1 MLLAVDVGNTNT
13 VFGVYDLESER
24 LVTTARASSRPD
36 RMPDE
41 WYAIL
46 HPALLHANIDPRAIS
61 AMILSSVVPGVT
73 HWLAAMGQS
82 RLEVEPVIV
91 SVDLDLGLVVDVD
104 HPQEVGAD
112 RLVNAAAARARYG
125 APAVVIDL
133 GTATNFDVIN
143 SSGAYIGGALAPG
156 LVVAADAMVSRA
168 ARLFAVE
175 LTLPPRAIG
184 RNTVQAIQSGLVLG
198 YLSLIEGMIQRIRR
212 ELGTA
217 PTVIATGGYAEI
229 FAAASDLID
238 VHDPDLTIDGLRLIY
253 QRISAKEREISSTV
267 ESPDGAP

>member
-13 VFGVYDLESER
+13 VFGVYDLEAEM
-24 LVTTARASSRPD
+24 LVTTVRVSSRPD

-46 HPALLHANIDPRAIS
+46 LPALSDARIDPRAIS

-73 HWLAAMGQS
+73 RWLAAMGQS
-82 RLEVEPVIV
+82 RLDVEPVLV
-91 SVDLDLGLVVDVD
+91 SVDLDLGIEVDVD
-104 HPQEVGAD
+104 HPREVGAD

-133 GTATNFDVIN
+133 GTATNFDVVDGN
-143 SSGAYIGGALAPG
+143 GAYIGGALAPG
-156 LVVAADAMVSRA
+156 LIVAADAMVSRA

-184 RNTVQAIQSGLVLG
+184 RNTVQALQSGLVLG
-198 YLSLIEGMIQRIRR
+198 YLSLIEGMIQRIRG
-212 ELGTA
+212 ELAGT
-217 PTVIATGGYAEI
+217 PTVIVTGGYGEI
-229 FAAASDLID
+229 FAASSEMID
-238 VHDPDLTIDGLRLIY
+238 VHDPNLTIDGLHLIY
-253 QRISAKEREISSTV
+253 QRIIAKEGEIGVSI
-267 ESPDGAP
+267 ERADGAR